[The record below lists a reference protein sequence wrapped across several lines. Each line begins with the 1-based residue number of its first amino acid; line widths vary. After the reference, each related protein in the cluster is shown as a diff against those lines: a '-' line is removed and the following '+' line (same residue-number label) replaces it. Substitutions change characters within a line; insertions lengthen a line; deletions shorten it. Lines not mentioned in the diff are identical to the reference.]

1 MRKFF
6 LIFSIFILNKSF
18 AQVTPQKLSNKYVLV
33 IHGGAGT
40 IVKSQMSPERENAYK
55 AALDKALQTGNAI
68 LKSGGTALDAV
79 EATVRSMEDDP
90 LFNAGKGAVFTNEGK
105 NELDAAIMNGK
116 TLEAGSVAGVTIIR
130 NPITAARA
138 VMEESP
144 HVMMTGAGAEKFAKQ
159 QGLEIVDPSYF
170 YTEERWK
177 SLQKAKQQD
186 SLKMYLDHADTTN
199 RGMLKQWENKDY
211 KYGTVGAV
219 ALDRYGNLAAATSTG
234 GMTNKKFGRVGDAPI
249 IGAGTYANNNT
260 VAISGTGWGEY
271 FIRLVMAK
279 SISDMMEFGKMK
291 LNVAADEMVM
301 KKLPAL
307 GGDGGLIAVDKQGNI
322 AMPFC
327 TEGMYRGYIKNT
339 GEKVIKI
346 YKE

>member
-55 AALDKALQTGNAI
+55 AALDKALQTGNDI

-105 NELDAAIMNGK
+105 NELDAAIMDGK

-138 VMEESP
+138 VMEKSP
-144 HVMMTGAGAEKFAKQ
+144 HVMMTGAGAEKYAKQ

-170 YTEERWK
+170 YTEERWRG
-177 SLQKAKQQD
+177 LQKAKQQD

-219 ALDRYGNLAAATSTG
+219 AFDRYGNLAAATSTG